1 MTEALLAWGLL
12 IAGIVCNEP
21 LAFIAS
27 GAFATAAQ
35 ISRIVDRMDDK
46 ND

>member
-1 MTEALLAWGLL
+1 MFECFLAWVLL

-27 GAFATAAQ
+27 GAFAVATQ
-35 ISRIVDRMDDK
+35 ISRIVDRMDGEK
-46 ND
+46 